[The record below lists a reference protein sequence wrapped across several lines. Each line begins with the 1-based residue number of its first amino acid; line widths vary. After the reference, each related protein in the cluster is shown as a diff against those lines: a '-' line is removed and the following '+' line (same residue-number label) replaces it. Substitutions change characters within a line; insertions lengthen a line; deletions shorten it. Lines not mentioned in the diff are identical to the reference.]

1 MRGLTGLIQ
10 TAYCFPFVSAV
21 MLLDTIANPVKVAG
35 FRNKPKGVTNG
46 WVLLTVLLI
55 FYQVSVSTPRFQI

>member
-1 MRGLTGLIQ
+1 
-10 TAYCFPFVSAV
+10 